1 MEIYL
6 TKFVGYRKKQ
16 CLEGNVEHQIHV
28 LEKKKEPKS
37 IIKTLP
43 QETTKRKAN
52 FNSKLLRTFKPG
64 P

>member
-1 MEIYL
+1 M
-6 TKFVGYRKKQ
+6 GYSQKQ

-28 LEKKKEPKS
+28 PEKNKEPKS

-52 FNSKLLRTFKPG
+52 FNSKLIRTFKPG
-64 P
+64 L